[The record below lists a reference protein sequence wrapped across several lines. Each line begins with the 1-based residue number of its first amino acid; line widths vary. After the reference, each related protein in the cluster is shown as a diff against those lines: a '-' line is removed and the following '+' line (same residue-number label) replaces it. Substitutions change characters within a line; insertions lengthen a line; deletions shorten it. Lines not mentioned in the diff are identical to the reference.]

1 MCNDLGA
8 ELSDTIECKKS
19 YVIIVN
25 GREHNVY
32 VEHIGKNYISG
43 RVALNKIAILVDR
56 PGVGMAVAKV
66 VLPQD
71 EKNAIGPGD
80 DLIHSEPC
88 VVPSLDLK
96 ICISIKDISVIEDPW
111 RLMLPD
117 CALNQDGGVDPEI
130 LVQAIPSFGQYFVK
144 GKGFV
149 ASPGAWNWD
158 RKKELESVVAETLKV
173 KNFLKI
179 DTELDDSSSTG
190 DE

>member
-1 MCNDLGA
+1 MCKDLGI

-32 VEHIGKNYISG
+32 VEHIGQNYISG
-43 RVALNKIAILVDR
+43 RVALNKIAILIDR
-56 PGVGMAVAKV
+56 SCLGIVVAKV
-66 VLPQD
+66 VLPHD

-88 VVPSLDLK
+88 VVPSLNLK

-111 RLMLPD
+111 RPMLPD
-117 CALNQDGGVDPEI
+117 DAISQDGSVDAEI
-130 LVQAIPSFGQYFVK
+130 LVQRIPSFGQYFVE
-144 GKGFV
+144 GRGFV
-149 ASPGAWNWD
+149 ISPEVWNWD
-158 RKKELESVVAETLKV
+158 RKKELESVVAETLNV
-173 KNFLKI
+173 KKFLKI
-179 DTELDDSSSTG
+179 HTKSDESSSTG